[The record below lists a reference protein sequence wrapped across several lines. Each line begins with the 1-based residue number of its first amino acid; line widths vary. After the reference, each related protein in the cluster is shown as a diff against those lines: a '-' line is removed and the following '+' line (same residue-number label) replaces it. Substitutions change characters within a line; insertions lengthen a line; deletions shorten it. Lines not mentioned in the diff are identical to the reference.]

1 MAGIWWLASYPKSGN
16 TWLRAFLAYHRH
28 YPKAPESLNDLL
40 GEPMAAYRRIF
51 DDVTGLSSSEMNPDE
66 IARLRPKVYRQ
77 IGTQNQDA
85 RYLKIHDAN
94 HLVPGGERLIPA
106 SVTHGAIYLLRNPL
120 DVAHSWAHHSGT
132 SIDEAISGMGDEER
146 TLADQRRR
154 TALQLPQLLLSWGAH
169 VRSWVD
175 SPDFPV
181 LILRYEDM
189 LSGPEK
195 EFSKVL
201 RFIGLPEDKKR
212 LQWAIEQSSFDKL
225 RTREREEG
233 FSQTLAS
240 GRLFFRSGKMGQWK
254 KLLSHKQIAAIVEGN
269 RDEMARFGYL
279 DEIDI

>member
-28 YPKAPESLNDLL
+28 YREAPESLNDLL

-66 IARLRPKVYRQ
+66 IAHLRPKVYRQ
-77 IGTQNQDA
+77 LGTRNQDA
-85 RYLKIHDAN
+85 HYLKIHDAN

-106 SVTHGAIYLLRNPL
+106 NVTHGAIYLLRNPL
-120 DVAHSWAHHSGT
+120 DVAHSWAHHLGT

-181 LILRYEDM
+181 LILRYEDL
-189 LSGPEK
+189 LSAPEK

-201 RFIGLPEDKKR
+201 RFIGQPEDEER

-225 RTREREEG
+225 RTRERNEG
-233 FSQTLAS
+233 FNQTLAS
-240 GRLFFRSGKMGQWK
+240 GRPFFRSGKTGQWK
-254 KLLSHKQIAAIVEGN
+254 KLLSHKQVAAIVEGN

-279 DEIDI
+279 AEIDI